1 MKFSTNWEKVF
12 AITGLLSLFII
23 YSLLWVRMI
32 NTPVERTG
40 SDFIGLFTGARLS
53 QLHGYSAMYDIE
65 KQQNLQAEV
74 VGFEFHPDQTG
85 YFTHPPFIVPLVRLI
100 STDDYTTS
108 LTRWTIILLALNAL
122 TVFVLLQTLPK
133 DYYSKSETW
142 LLGLGAF
149 LFTPTFSGLMNGQ
162 DTAVLML
169 GAAVWVYQIFNDKP
183 FLAGLGLS
191 LSTIRPQM
199 AILYTIPFLFK
210 HRRVFLG
217 AVIGGLGLAIFSLLL
232 IGPSQLPDYLNII
245 QVVESGMWNLP
256 HATDMPT
263 LSGILRRNFEQM
275 NQTIYR
281 NIIWSAFFVSIN
293 AISIWWKKSKQI
305 AEKHIGLL
313 ILLSLL
319 LVPYAHYHELSILL
333 IPMFCLIRIWSQ
345 NGLVPAKK
353 MILMPIAIS
362 LALLFG
368 FINFAN
374 VKYIIVYAIILF
386 LGYAMLYP
394 RKIAMQFIKI

>member
-1 MKFSTNWEKVF
+1 MKFCINWEKVF

-32 NTPVERTG
+32 NAPVERTG

-53 QLHGYSAMYDIE
+53 QLHGYPAMYDIE
-65 KQQNLQAEV
+65 KQQALQAEV
-74 VGFEFHPDQTG
+74 VGFEFHPNQTG

-100 STDDYTTS
+100 TTDDYTTS

-133 DYYSKSETW
+133 DRFSKSETW
-142 LLGLGAF
+142 ILGLGAF

-162 DTAVLML
+162 DTAVLTL
-169 GAAVWVYQIFNDKP
+169 GAAIWMYQIFNNKP

-191 LSTIRPQM
+191 LSAIRPQM
-199 AILYTIPFLFK
+199 ALLYTIPFLFK

-232 IGPSQLPDYLNII
+232 IGPNQLPDYLNII

-263 LSGILRRNFEQM
+263 LSGILRRNFEYM
-275 NQTIYR
+275 DQTIYR
-281 NIIWSAFFVSIN
+281 NIIWSAFLVGLS
-293 AISIWWKKSKQI
+293 AISIGWKKSKQI
-305 AEKHIGLL
+305 SEKHIGLL
-313 ILLSLL
+313 ILLGLL
-319 LVPYAHYHELSILL
+319 LVPYAHYHELSLL
-333 IPMFCLIRIWSQ
+333 LLPIFCLIRIWSQ
-345 NGLVPAKK
+345 NELVSARK
-353 MILMPIAIS
+353 ITLMPITIS
-362 LALLFG
+362 LALLLG

-374 VKYIIVYAIILF
+374 IKYLIVYLIILF
-386 LGYAMLYP
+386 FGYALFSS
-394 RKIAMQFIKI
+394 RKIAI